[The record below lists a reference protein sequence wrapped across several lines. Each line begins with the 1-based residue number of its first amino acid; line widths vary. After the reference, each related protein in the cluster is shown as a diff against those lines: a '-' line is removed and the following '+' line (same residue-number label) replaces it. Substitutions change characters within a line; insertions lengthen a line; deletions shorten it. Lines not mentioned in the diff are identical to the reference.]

1 MIFAKTVV
9 GFALATLTSAAQE
22 RPQSINYNASKSNT
36 GNIVIS
42 PSNGGCTAIV
52 VSSDSSGNITNT
64 TTSTAPPPCTIP
76 NGEYV
81 FPSFPSGQ
89 IPQVTLNIPQIAD
102 GGVWST
108 TLVITNTTSSVASVS
123 MTFYQESGKSDNSTQ
138 PWTPAFVEGTNTQ
151 NISLAGGATMFLHT
165 PGTNTSVIQ
174 GWGQAVVSDGVQI
187 YALFTTKAAGQGT
200 APATVSGT
208 DILVPFDNTFGNVTA
223 IAVANP
229 TANAETITMVSQIG
243 NGTVSQSSIPL
254 AAYGHA
260 AFLLP
265 SMLAGTAGA
274 HGLVEFTNGG
284 GFSVIGLQSNPTNFI
299 TTAQAYSVNGP
310 IIASGDTLACVKNP
324 QLSTCPNPP
333 LLLVAV
339 NGSIV
344 SGGVSYPLSIN
355 VTPGASG
362 YNATVNGTVGPT
374 LVNGSFVGG
383 NLNTANGQLVF
394 SFTTTGQPSTFN
406 SGSMNFTVV
415 ETGFDAVAGVAVGTA
430 NGQITMN
437 QAGVGTGA
445 VSGNASINANLA
457 KTN

>member
-1 MIFAKTVV
+1 MNFGKTVV
-9 GFALATLTSAAQE
+9 GFALATLTLGAQE
-22 RPQSINYNASKSNT
+22 KPQSINYNSSKSNT
-36 GNIVIS
+36 GNIIIS

-52 VSSDSSGNITNT
+52 VSSDSTGTITSS

-108 TLVITNTTSSVASVS
+108 TLVLTNTTSSVASVS
-123 MTFYQESGKSDNSTQ
+123 ITFYQETGKTDNSTT

-165 PGTNTSVIQ
+165 PGTATNVTQ

-187 YALFTTKAAGQGT
+187 YALFSTKATGQGT

-208 DILVPFDNTFGNVTA
+208 DILIPFDNTFGNVTA
-223 IAVANP
+223 IALANP
-229 TANAETITMVSQIG
+229 TPNAETITMVSQIG
-243 NGTVSQSSIPL
+243 TGTVSQSSIPL

-265 SMLAGTAGA
+265 SMLAGTVGA

-284 GFSVIGLQSNPTNFI
+284 GFSAIGLQSNPTNFI

-310 IIASGDTLACVKNP
+310 IIGAVDTFACVKNP

-333 LLLVAV
+333 LWLVAV
-339 NGSIV
+339 NASIV

-355 VTPGASG
+355 VTPGANG
-362 YNATVNGTVGPT
+362 YNATVNGAVGAT
-374 LVNGSFVGG
+374 QVNGSFVGG
-383 NLNTANGQLVF
+383 NLNTAGGQLVY
-394 SFTTTGQPSTFN
+394 SFVTTGQQSTFN
-406 SGSMNFTVV
+406 AGSLNFTVV

-430 NGQITMN
+430 NGQITLN
-437 QAGVGTGA
+437 QAGVGIGT
-445 VSGNASINANLA
+445 VSGNATLNANTA